1 LTAFRQKRPSIGTAP
16 RGRDDKLPANTLDDV
31 ERTVQVSNF
40 DQIAAAKQCIKH
52 QVPGTSEGAMSNVD
66 QFWLYAKE
74 AMLLASDAET
84 EQEKQTLF
92 DLARTWAQAALL
104 ERASSG
110 DHDRQL
116 ASAA

>member
-1 LTAFRQKRPSIGTAP
+1 MMLNGTM
-16 RGRDDKLPANTLDDV
+16 
-31 ERTVQVSNF
+31 QVSNF

-52 QVPGTSEGAMSNVD
+52 QVPGTGEGAMTDVD

-110 DHDRQL
+110 GHDSRL
-116 ASAA
+116 ETSAT